1 MMLQVSKQFS
11 ESLKRPV
18 SLLRRERGNTST
30 RESTKQI
37 FTVSRFASL
46 QNTKH
51 RHFLCHAHRR
61 VSTVVPC
68 SDESFPSVVQHNF
81 PSSQGKS
88 TGRLLKGKAG
98 TCLLKLLASVS
109 QTGQRSENKMLQD
122 KVTSFLVEKGN
133 CRQGNQPLS

>member
-1 MMLQVSKQFS
+1 M
-11 ESLKRPV
+11 
-18 SLLRRERGNTST
+18 

-51 RHFLCHAHRR
+51 RHFPCHAHCC

-68 SDESFPSVVQHNF
+68 SDESFPSAVQLDL
-81 PSSQGKS
+81 PSAQGKS

-109 QTGQRSENKMLQD
+109 GTGQRSENKTLQG

-133 CRQGNQPLS
+133 CRQGTQPLS